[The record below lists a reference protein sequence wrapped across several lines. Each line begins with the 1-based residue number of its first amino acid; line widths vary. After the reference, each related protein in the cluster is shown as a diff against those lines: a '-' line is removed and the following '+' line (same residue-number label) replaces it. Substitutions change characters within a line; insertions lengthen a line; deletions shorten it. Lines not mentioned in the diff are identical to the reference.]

1 VKDGLQAALDKVA
14 EEIVVRNL
22 AENGGVRTKTMAD
35 LRISTRLLYSV
46 IKKTGENGGDDD

>member
-1 VKDGLQAALDKVA
+1 
-14 EEIVVRNL
+14 
-22 AENGGVRTKTMAD
+22 VRTKTMAD